1 MRENAKEILDKLWD
15 YLSTLSFLEKYEE
28 QRSFRYQDD
37 NYKGLIQFNDDDTID
52 LAISIRKTHENVYYL
67 HLEPVQYDTDLEL
80 VRKYFSY
87 LRLDP
92 DSTSDQGEAEPIKI
106 LLVCNVGM
114 SAGYLTSMIGE
125 RLKDVN
131 VDFIFEPISQ
141 YSISDVNADDYD
153 FIFLLPPCEYLS
165 ESWRNIYGK
174 KVIRMKRA
182 DFSKWNVNHVVEA
195 AIDLMKLKK
204 RGK

>member
-1 MRENAKEILDKLWD
+1 MKETSREILDRLWD
-15 YLSTLSFLEKYEE
+15 YLSTLSILDKSDEK
-28 QRSFRYQDD
+28 QSFRYADE
-37 NYKGLIQFNDDDTID
+37 NYTGLIQFNDDDTID

-67 HLEPVQYDTDLEL
+67 HLEPVDYDTDLEL
-80 VRKYFSY
+80 CRKYFSY

-92 DSTSDQGEAEPIKI
+92 YSGKDEEEAEPLKI
-106 LLVCNVGM
+106 LLVCNLGM
-114 SAGYLTSMIGE
+114 SAGYLSQMIQE
-125 RLKDVN
+125 RLKDVH

-141 YSISDVNADDYD
+141 YSMPDINGDDYD
-153 FIFLLPPCEYLS
+153 FIFLLPPSEYLS
-165 ESWRNIYGK
+165 ESWRKVYGD

-195 AIDLMKLKK
+195 AIDLLKLKR